1 MKDRGTGE
9 HKDYAFVAFK
19 TKQVTQK
26 AIEEI
31 HSKESKNNKV
41 VNEIHGSSTK
51 KNKEYQEKLHV
62 VVLRAEEIIFSK
74 ANFEVCKKLG
84 EEGARD
90 IYTGEDFVAYFISLY
105 DVAGKILSFSQ
116 KGPRGICILS
126 ANGAISNVTIRQPG
140 SSGGILT
147 YEACCRQQWHEKPNR
162 WIECTSHLH
171 GPDGQVIGGGVAGL
185 LTASGPIQPQ
195 YLTLMRITYFPRI
208 QNPKIKENF

>member
-31 HSKESKNNKV
+31 HSKESKVFTVLPKSFFLLFLTLILFLLLKNNKV

-74 ANFEVCKKLG
+74 ANFEVTFLLLRFLLTCLCTQLFYFMVCKRKRKIKMTWG
-84 EEGARD
+84 
-90 IYTGEDFVAYFISLY
+90 YFISW
-105 DVAGKILSFSQ
+105 
-116 KGPRGICILS
+116 
-126 ANGAISNVTIRQPG
+126 
-140 SSGGILT
+140 GGWK
-147 YEACCRQQWHEKPNR
+147 RN
-162 WIECTSHLH
+162 
-171 GPDGQVIGGGVAGL
+171 
-185 LTASGPIQPQ
+185 
-195 YLTLMRITYFPRI
+195 IT
-208 QNPKIKENF
+208 NIKETFLVFNK

>member
-1 MKDRGTGE
+1 MTATTKVRLMKDRGTGE

-90 IYTGEDFVAYFISLY
+90 IYTGE
-105 DVAGKILSFSQ
+105 ILSFSQ

-185 LTASGPIQPQ
+185 LTASGPIQSGSYAPS
-195 YLTLMRITYFPRI
+195 
-208 QNPKIKENF
+208 NPANPYGIGLYGHGEGIAIGP

>member
-31 HSKESKNNKV
+31 HSKESKVFTVLPKSFFLLFLTLILFLLLKNNKV

-74 ANFEVCKKLG
+74 ANFEAEYMDLTTLL
-84 EEGARD
+84 ERTNDAIDTIIQHDEHTE
-90 IYTGEDFVAYFISLY
+90 TGEYLRRCFKGSILLYSILIIS
-105 DVAGKILSFSQ
+105 S
-116 KGPRGICILS
+116 C
-126 ANGAISNVTIRQPG
+126 AISV
-140 SSGGILT
+140 
-147 YEACCRQQWHEKPNR
+147 
-162 WIECTSHLH
+162 
-171 GPDGQVIGGGVAGL
+171 
-185 LTASGPIQPQ
+185 
-195 YLTLMRITYFPRI
+195 
-208 QNPKIKENF
+208 